1 MTPTNTANQRLPRCT
16 SRANRGKRGAND
28 CDVIRPCDV
37 IVVLVAARL
46 QLGKFAILKAT
57 ILSLEQLL
65 LLLLLDLI
73 ELVSYLIYWYNCI
86 FPLLVLG
93 TVPQKSGHGSGNCH
107 RLDLYVD
114 LA

>member
-28 CDVIRPCDV
+28 CDVI
-37 IVVLVAARL
+37 VVLVAARL

-57 ILSLEQLL
+57 ILSLEQLF

>member
-1 MTPTNTANQRLPRCT
+1 M
-16 SRANRGKRGAND
+16 
-28 CDVIRPCDV
+28 
-37 IVVLVAARL
+37 AARL

-57 ILSLEQLL
+57 ILSRFREQLF

-93 TVPQKSGHGSGNCH
+93 TVPQKSGNSH
-107 RLDLYVD
+107 RPYSYTVIVIV
-114 LA
+114 